1 MQKTDII
8 EIEFSQHKVTQA
20 LEKSQTF
27 NVQSMISGNHP
38 DGLVTVRFIGEIP
51 ELESLVEY
59 FKPGDEYEAYR
70 IE

>member
-8 EIEFSQHKVTQA
+8 EIEFQQQKVLQA
-20 LEKSQTF
+20 IEKSQNF
-27 NVQSMISGNHP
+27 DVQSMVSGHHP
-38 DGLVTVRFIGEIP
+38 DGLVTVRFIGEVSK
-51 ELESLVEY
+51 LESLVEY